1 MRLAETPSI
10 PIAEP
15 TGWLSFLQ
23 FTKDDAMRGIELG
36 VMALLGLLVLFFGV
50 RPLLRRVMG
59 TDQAALAAGGV
70 FLPGATV
77 VTAAGAA
84 ASGGPGVLPT
94 TGVNVKGTGHGSI
107 TSTGGPNVALVGGD
121 AHVNIS
127 NRTSAMIDIAQVQG
141 QVHAESVKKVGELA
155 ERTRE
160 DDARERRPAS
170 RSSWYIAVWWTRS
183 ARSPSA
189 FELPRAE
196 VNQVL
201 VADDRQRRVVGR
213 DVHDQPVS
221 RGRRRARGQRGVDQV
236 QGRQIDEPRASR
248 RRRRTPSCSSR

>member
-1 MRLAETPSI
+1 LNAKRGDQVEVANMRLAETPSI

-155 ERTRE
+155 ERNPNETVAIIRTWLHE
-160 DDARERRPAS
+160 
-170 RSSWYIAVWWTRS
+170 S
-183 ARSPSA
+183 AA
-189 FELPRAE
+189 
-196 VNQVL
+196 
-201 VADDRQRRVVGR
+201 
-213 DVHDQPVS
+213 
-221 RGRRRARGQRGVDQV
+221 
-236 QGRQIDEPRASR
+236 
-248 RRRRTPSCSSR
+248 

>member
-1 MRLAETPSI
+1 
-10 PIAEP
+10 
-15 TGWLSFLQ
+15 
-23 FTKDDAMRGIELG
+23 MRGIELG

-84 ASGGPGVLPT
+84 ASGGAGVLPA
-94 TGVNVKGTGHGSI
+94 TGVNVKGSGHGSI

-141 QVHAESVKKVGELA
+141 QVHAESVQEG
-155 ERTRE
+155 
-160 DDARERRPAS
+160 RRAG
-170 RSSWYIAVWWTRS
+170 
-183 ARSPSA
+183 
-189 FELPRAE
+189 RAE
-196 VNQVL
+196 PERN
-201 VADDRQRRVVGR
+201 RRHHSHLAARKCGLRNVEPQWPLQQHVDPLPPR
-213 DVHDQPVS
+213 S
-221 RGRRRARGQRGVDQV
+221 RISSPRWRAASMSSV
-236 QGRQIDEPRASR
+236 PRASSPAR
-248 RRRRTPSCSSR
+248 SAPRC